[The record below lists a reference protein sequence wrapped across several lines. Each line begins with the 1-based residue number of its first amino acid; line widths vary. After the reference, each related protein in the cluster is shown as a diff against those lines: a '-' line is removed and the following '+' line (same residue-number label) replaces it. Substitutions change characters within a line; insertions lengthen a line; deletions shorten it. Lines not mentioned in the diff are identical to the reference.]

1 MTDKIVVLTT
11 CASAEEAAKI
21 ARGLVEKRLAACVN
35 VLAGA
40 RSFYHW
46 QGALEDT
53 AEHLLLIKSKREL
66 FGRLRAAL
74 EALHSYQ
81 VPEIVVLPIIDG
93 SVAYLNW
100 LEGELGELHPRP
112 AP

>member
-11 CASAEEAAKI
+11 CASAEEAEKI

-40 RSFYHW
+40 RSFYRW
-46 QGALEDT
+46 QGALEDA

-74 EALHSYQ
+74 ESLHSYQ
-81 VPEIVVLPIIDG
+81 VPEIIVLPIIDG
-93 SVAYLNW
+93 SPAYLAW
-100 LEGELGELHPRP
+100 LEAETG
-112 AP
+112 

>member
-11 CASAEEAAKI
+11 CASAEEAEKI

-35 VLAGA
+35 VLGGA
-40 RSFYHW
+40 RSFYRW
-46 QGALEDT
+46 QGALEDA
-53 AEHLLLIKSKREL
+53 AEHLLLIKSKREM
-66 FGRLRAAL
+66 FPRLRAAL

-93 SVAYLNW
+93 SVNYLAW
-100 LEGELGELHPRP
+100 LEAQVE
-112 AP
+112 